1 MIGDMHDAARR
12 LAFAGGL
19 LARIGVPPSAS
30 VLNWCSSGLMARLA
44 SSPVVE
50 HRQVATAL
58 KNATEAGD
66 TTATLA
72 LVSTAG
78 CRPDRRAEKIVSH
91 RYRFLWIC
99 NPKVA
104 SRSLIRAIR
113 SADPG
118 ATLVRNRTIDDLF
131 AQRPVLQRYLTVAF
145 VRHPVTRVC
154 SFYADKHLLA
164 LHDRKAYRWFV
175 EPWYGLR
182 LGMAFEEF
190 CQWLATPAGSDVF
203 ADRHWLSQ
211 HIQIGTQNGRF
222 PDFVG
227 RWETIDRDWRE
238 LTNQVGMPY
247 HPLPRLNA
255 RVPSAPVPDL
265 AGTPDITSLLRRR
278 YAEDCRLWG
287 YVT

>member
-1 MIGDMHDAARR
+1 MHDAARR

-19 LARIGVPPSAS
+19 LARIGVPPSAY
-30 VLNWCSSGLMARLA
+30 VLNWSFSGLMARLA
-44 SSPVVE
+44 SSPVAE
-50 HRQVATAL
+50 HRHIATAL
-58 KNATEAGD
+58 KNAMEAGNSS
-66 TTATLA
+66 AALA

-78 CRPDRRAEKIVSH
+78 RRPDRRAEKIVSH

-113 SADPG
+113 SADPR
-118 ATLVRNRTIDDLF
+118 ATLIRNRTLDDLF
-131 AQRPVLQRYLTVAF
+131 AQRPVLQRYLTFAF

-154 SFYADKHLLA
+154 SFYADKHWLA
-164 LHDRKAYRWFV
+164 LHDRNVYRWFV
-175 EPWYGLR
+175 EPWHGLR

-211 HIQIGTQNGRF
+211 HLQLCTQDGRF

-238 LTNQVGMPY
+238 LTSQVGMPY

-265 AGTPDITSLLRRR
+265 AGAPDITSLLRRR
-278 YAEDCRLWG
+278 YAEDYRLWG